1 MRLPCSDVACA
12 ERRAGLHSGDKDNMK
27 PSRIYAVAIVATMVL
42 GFVGGVDATLPSP
55 KDQSDSDTIA
65 PRRMPDGKQWTTNNL
80 KVDTVGSFCHTDTER
95 NCLRYGRLYTWES
108 AKLACRSLG
117 DGWRLP
123 TNDEWQ
129 QMAKHF
135 GGVRD
140 DSADGGKA
148 AFKALLIGGSSGFNA
163 VFGGNRDADG
173 QYARLEA
180 HGLYWTASESDPAGA
195 WLYNLGKNG
204 QILNRHSGANKQM
217 AVSVRCIRE

>member
-1 MRLPCSDVACA
+1 
-12 ERRAGLHSGDKDNMK
+12 MK
-27 PSRIYAVAIVATMVL
+27 PIRIHAVAIVATMVL
-42 GFVGGVDATLPSP
+42 GFVGGVDATHPSL
-55 KDQSDSDTIA
+55 KDQTDSDTIA
-65 PRRMPDGKQWTTNNL
+65 PRRMPDGKEWTTNNL
-80 KVDTVGSFCHTDTER
+80 KVDVAGSYCHTDTER

-123 TNDEWQ
+123 TNDDWQ

-163 VFGGNRDADG
+163 VFGGNREADG
-173 QYARLEA
+173 EYARLEA
-180 HGLYWTASESDPAGA
+180 HGFYWTASASDPAGA

-204 QILNRHSGANKQM
+204 QILNRHSGGNEKM
-217 AVSVRCIRE
+217 AISVRCVRE